1 MWIIKRTKE
10 FLIASLVVMLLSVT
24 AIFGFGLNSSVD
36 FSGGSLLEIVY
47 DESKPTQTQVLDTLT
62 TIGLTGSTVQEVN
75 ERGFIIKTE
84 SIADETKLQ
93 LDDALMYGGEHTYSE
108 VRFKNLSPTIS
119 DELKNKSF
127 VALIIVV
134 LATIIF
140 IGMAF
145 SKVTEP
151 VSSYKYGVVAIITLL
166 HDVLVPTAIFAA
178 LGTVFLDYQMDV
190 LFVTALLAILG
201 LSINDTIVIFDRIRE
216 NLIRAKEKGHPI
228 TGDAFKKIV
237 GVSLDQTFRR
247 SFITSFCVVLV
258 LAILFFFG
266 GESTKPFAL
275 VLGLGQLAGTYSS
288 LFLASPLLVWIESK
302 QKPKP
307 IVVEEITTP

>member
-1 MWIIKRTKE
+1 MWIIKRTNE
-10 FLIASLVVMLLSVT
+10 ILIAALVVVLVSIA

-36 FSGGSLLEIVY
+36 FSGGSLLEVVY
-47 DESKPTQTQVLDTLT
+47 DESKPTQAQVVDTLIAT
-62 TIGLTGSTVQEVN
+62 GLSGSTVQEVN
-75 ERGFIIKTE
+75 DRGFIIKTA
-84 SIADETKLQ
+84 SIEDSVKLQ
-93 LDDALMYGGEHTYSE
+93 LDEALTYGGEHTFTE
-108 VRFKNLSPTIS
+108 VRFKNLSPSIS

-127 VALIIVV
+127 AALIIVV
-134 LATIIF
+134 IATIIF

-151 VSSYKYGVVAIITLL
+151 VSSYKYGIVAIITLL
-166 HDVLVPTAIFAA
+166 HDVLVPTAVFAA

-190 LFVTALLAILG
+190 LFITALLAILG

-216 NLIRAKEKGHPI
+216 NLIKAKEKGHPI

-258 LAILFFFG
+258 LGVLFFFG

-275 VLGLGQLAGTYSS
+275 VLGIGQIAGTYSS
-288 LFLASPLLVWIESK
+288 LFIASPLLVWIESR

-307 IVVEEITTP
+307 AVAETAKP